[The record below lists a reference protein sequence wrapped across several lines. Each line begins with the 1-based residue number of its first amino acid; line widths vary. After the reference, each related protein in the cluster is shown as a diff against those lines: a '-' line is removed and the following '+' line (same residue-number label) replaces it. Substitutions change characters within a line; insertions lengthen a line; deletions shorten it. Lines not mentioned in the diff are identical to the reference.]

1 MRSLTRFVSLLV
13 PVSIFANPMLGYA
26 AISEQTPQ
34 LAPLAT
40 VIGAFPAPP
49 MGGGRG
55 IVELLQLHNRNVE
68 HTSFGKPGSP
78 SGNSFYVAF
87 NNDDNTIYIPTAAG
101 RTYVVDKTTKK
112 TVNSFKTIE
121 SGRVARL
128 TPDENTLLVL
138 SAKQLAAYNAR
149 NGKQVFKLPV
159 GGNAMAVNPDGSSVY
174 VGGNMDKRISEVQLP
189 AGRIARTFAVAGSGD
204 LAWADGKLFSANMQT
219 GIMSVLNPNTGKV
232 TRIKT
237 PEVDPHFNYHSIG
250 SAKAGFM
257 QLAVAADK
265 HEVYAAGFSGHILK
279 FSSTKDTYLGEVP
292 VKVNPMGNDKL
303 SGLAVLADGKLALAT
318 VENLKETVEVNM
330 QSGKIIHV
338 FPKVASNRWIVT
350 L

>member
-1 MRSLTRFVSLLV
+1 MRSLTRFVSWLV
-13 PVSIFANPMLGYA
+13 TVSIFATPMLGYA
-26 AISEQTPQ
+26 AMNEQMPR
-34 LAPLAT
+34 LAPLTT

-55 IVELLQLHNRNVE
+55 IVELLQLHNSRVK

-87 NNDDNTIYIPTAAG
+87 DKAQNAIYIPTVAG
-101 RTYVVDKTTKK
+101 RTYVVDKATKK
-112 TVNSFKTIE
+112 TVNSFKTIK

-138 SAKQLAAYNAR
+138 SAKQLAAYNTH
-149 NGKQVFKLPV
+149 NGKQVFMLPV
-159 GGNAMAVNPDGSSVY
+159 GGNAMALNPDGSSVY
-174 VGGNMDKRISEVQLP
+174 VGGNMDKQISEVQLP
-189 AGRIARTFAVAGSGD
+189 AGRIARTFPVAGSGD
-204 LAWADGKLFSANMQT
+204 IAWADGKLFSANMKT
-219 GIMSVLNPNTGKV
+219 GVMSVLNPNTGKI

-237 PEVDPHFNYHSIG
+237 PEVDPLFNYHSIA

-257 QLAVAADK
+257 QLAVAAHK

-292 VKVNPMGNDKL
+292 VKVKPAVHDKL
-303 SGLAVLADGKLALAT
+303 SGLAVLADGKLAVTT

-338 FPKVASNRWIVT
+338 FPKVASNRWIIA